1 LLKTLPHKLKQDVEN
16 DVYREYVTSCL
27 RIITENTAGMVSGTY
42 MTIDFNDLINPKPVE
57 KYEQGEITEKIR
69 NKLG

>member
-27 RIITENTAGMVSGTY
+27 RIITENTAGMVNGTY

-57 KYEQGEITEKIR
+57 KYEQGEITERIR

>member
-1 LLKTLPHKLKQDVEN
+1 MLKTLPYKLKQEIES
-16 DVYREYVTSCL
+16 DVYREYVSSCL
-27 RIITENTAGMVSGTY
+27 RIITENTAGMVNGTY

-57 KYEQGEITEKIR
+57 QYEQGEITERIR